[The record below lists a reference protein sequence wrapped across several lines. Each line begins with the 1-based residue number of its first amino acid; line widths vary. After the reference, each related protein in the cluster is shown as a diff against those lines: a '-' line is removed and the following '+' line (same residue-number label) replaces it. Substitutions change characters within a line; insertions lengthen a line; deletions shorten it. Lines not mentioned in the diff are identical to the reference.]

1 MKRLIA
7 ILAIALLSFTS
18 CQKSILSKGLYYAE
32 TKDGMIYLELLS
44 GTDCVMF
51 FQGSSEKND
60 GYYSISK
67 GEITLMANAK
77 TKVGG
82 RSVSWWFGG
91 SLGTGII
98 SGDSFKI
105 QAQRMY
111 STELEYYYVSFY
123 KH

>member
-1 MKRLIA
+1 MKKLLIS
-7 ILAIALLSFTS
+7 LAIVLISVIS
-18 CQKSILSKGLYYAE
+18 CQKSTLSKGLYYAD
-32 TKDGMIYLELLS
+32 TMDGMIYLELMS

-51 FQGSSEKND
+51 FQGSNDKDD

-98 SGDSFKI
+98 NGDSFKI

-111 STELEYYYVSFY
+111 STELEYYYLTFY

>member
-7 ILAIALLSFTS
+7 ILAIALLSITS
-18 CQKSILSKGLYYAE
+18 CQKSSLSRGLYYAD
-32 TKDGMIYLELLS
+32 TKDGMICLELMS

-51 FQGSSEKND
+51 FQGSNEKDD

-67 GEITLMANAK
+67 GEITLLANAK

-82 RSVSWWFGG
+82 GSVSWWFGG

-98 SGDSFKI
+98 NGDSFKI

-111 STELEYYYVSFY
+111 TADFKYYYVTFY